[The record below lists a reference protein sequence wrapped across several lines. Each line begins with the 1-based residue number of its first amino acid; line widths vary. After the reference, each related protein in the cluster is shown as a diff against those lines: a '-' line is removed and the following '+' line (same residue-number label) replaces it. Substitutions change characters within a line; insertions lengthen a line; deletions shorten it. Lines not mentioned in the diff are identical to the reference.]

1 MRDFGVCPRRLGV
14 LLVPHNVYSSVPLH
28 RERPPTW
35 EMASRA
41 LVRDMRRPAP
51 CEQLCQDWLL
61 PRPLVTKLPA
71 AAGMHI
77 AHMLY
82 PS

>member
-1 MRDFGVCPRRLGV
+1 MLETGFA
-14 LLVPHNVYSSVPLH
+14 LLLHSMFTAILPHRKSH
-28 RERPPTW
+28 PTC

-51 CEQLCQDWLL
+51 CEQLCHDWLL

-77 AHMLY
+77 AHMLH